1 MKILI
6 SICLLI
12 SAGLTSYAQEV
23 LKGRVTDM
31 KGEPVAYANVAL
43 LSKADSTVVSGTVTD
58 ESGTYSLQADEDGTL
73 MVSMLG
79 YETVYLTP
87 SEDMTVVLKEDSA
100 MLEGAVSTGMMVKTR
115 VTAVS
120 MVTEIQGTVL
130 GTSGTVLE
138 MLGKVPG
145 MMANGDEL
153 EVLGKGSP
161 VIYINGRKLHDMNEL
176 KQMRS
181 EEVQSV
187 EVINNPGAQ
196 YDAAVTAVVRIK
208 TLRHE
213 GEGFG
218 FDLNAAN
225 NQDLQNGVS
234 DPSATLNLRYRFKD
248 LDMFGSVNYWKWDQ
262 ISVYYDHV

>member
-12 SAGLTSYAQEV
+12 SAGLTSYALEDW
-23 LKGRVTDM
+23 KGRVIDAS
-31 KGEPVAYANVAL
+31 GEPVAYANVAL
-43 LSKADSTVVSGTVTD
+43 LSKADSTIISGTVTD
-58 ESGTYSLQADEDGTL
+58 EDGTFSITSDEDGIL
-73 MVSMLG
+73 MVAMLG
-79 YETVYLTP
+79 YETMYLTP
-87 SEDMTVVLKEDSA
+87 SEDMHIELKEDSA
-100 MLEGAVSTGMMVKTR
+100 MLEGAVSTGMMIKTR
-115 VTAVS
+115 VTAGS
-120 MVTEIQGTVL
+120 MVTDIQGTVL
-130 GTSGTVLE
+130 GSPGSVLE

-145 MMANGDEL
+145 MMSKGDEL

-181 EEVQSV
+181 EEVQCV

-196 YDAAVTAVVRIK
+196 YDASVSAVVRIK
-208 TLRHE
+208 TIRRE

-225 NQDLQNGVS
+225 NHDLQNGVS
-234 DPSATLNLRYRFKD
+234 DPSATMNLRYRFKIWT
-248 LDMFGSVNYWKWDQ
+248 FSVLSIIGNG
-262 ISVYYDHV
+262 IR